1 MWYVMKLLCACKCI
15 FTLVIFINTILSFNL
30 ASWTVGA
37 LVTKKY
43 ISIISFIITIVAV
56 TLMLGIFQASS
67 LSHAMFSAENN
78 FMWMVFLMRLFFGI
92 GLEVAR
98 VIVSLTIISSC
109 VLFYW
114 MIRHLLIMTF
124 IDKKESSAEES
135 TSQNKI

>member
-1 MWYVMKLLCACKCI
+1 
-15 FTLVIFINTILSFNL
+15 
-30 ASWTVGA
+30 
-37 LVTKKY
+37 
-43 ISIISFIITIVAV
+43 
-56 TLMLGIFQASS
+56 
-67 LSHAMFSAENN
+67 AMFSAENN

-124 IDKKESSAEES
+124 FDKKESSTEES
-135 TSQNKI
+135 NSQNKI